1 MPNNSKKQFEVLDN
15 ETIEDCLKRM
25 DQEGYRPIRRIEKPI
40 FKEVSHNGQVD
51 YEPAGRKIIFEGR
64 KIN

>member
-1 MPNNSKKQFEVLDN
+1 
-15 ETIEDCLKRM
+15 M